1 MKNVFYLIL
10 LTLLFTNIS
19 FSQEEEELLT
29 LPEGLGIS
37 NQMKYSFDIDKKNE
51 IFEDWFNLDY
61 RRGIFSTGFRL
72 DIFQPNDPNP
82 AIYRG
87 KRRFADLAFKYIK
100 VELGNSETTFDITAG
115 NYYGLFGR
123 GLILKSYEDRN
134 VRVDNNLLGLKINAS
149 YSDFYLTALSGMAE
163 NSNAE
168 RKDILHAVDLEYRG
182 LSFLRFG
189 GSFAAN
195 KSEDE
200 SAAVSQFASFR
211 IQPSFSFVDFYAEYG
226 IKQNSD
232 LKNLVFQDSSAIVGR
247 GFYGNANFYLEKFS
261 LLGEYKYYDNFAFE
275 SADGTILYNTPP
287 AVRKEYSYILLN
299 RHPNPLNQR
308 NEKGFQVESNYT
320 VDETTYFNLSYS
332 ETKTLSANS
341 YVQKIQQV
349 LYDVQPQSERLMLR
363 EAFFQAN
370 TSFGKQIS
378 AIAAFGYN
386 EELSTN
392 TKNITPILELK
403 YYFDEVNT
411 VRLILEHQQTANR
424 TTSEQYYDDVL
435 TVEYLRSPRVTLSLV
450 TEMQT
455 KEPQPGRKVRR
466 MWSFFQVGYKFA
478 EHTAA
483 SILFGSRQ
491 AGNICIG
498 GVCRYEP
505 EFSGVELKL
514 ITRL

>member
-1 MKNVFYLIL
+1 MKKVFYLIT
-10 LTLLFTNIS
+10 LTLLFFTNS
-19 FSQEEEELLT
+19 FSQEEEETLL

-37 NQMKYSFDIDKKNE
+37 NQMKYSYDVDKKSE

-61 RRGIFSTGFRL
+61 RRGIFSSGIRL

-87 KRRFADLAFKYIK
+87 KRRFADVAFKYIK
-100 VELGNSETTFDITAG
+100 VDLGNSDAALDITAG

-134 VRVDNNLLGLKINAS
+134 VRVDNNLLGVKINAS
-149 YSDFYLTALSGMAE
+149 YSDLYLTALSGMAE
-163 NSNAE
+163 NSEAV

-182 LSFLRFG
+182 LSFFRFG

-195 KSEDE
+195 RPEDE
-200 SAAVSQFASFR
+200 NSAVTQFASVR
-211 IQPSFSFVDFYAEYG
+211 VQPSLSFIDFYAEYG

-232 LKNLVFQDSSAIVGR
+232 LKNLVFGDSSAIVGR
-247 GFYGNANFYLEKFS
+247 GLYGNANIYLENFS

-275 SADGTILYNTPP
+275 SADGTVMYNTPP

-299 RHPNPLNQR
+299 RHPSPLNQR
-308 NEKGFQVESNYT
+308 NEKGFQIEANYT
-320 VDETTYFNLSYS
+320 VNDETYFNASYS
-332 ETKTLSANS
+332 ETRTLSANS

-349 LYDVQPQSERLMLR
+349 LYDIQPQSERVQLK

-370 TSFGKQIS
+370 KNFGKQLS
-378 AIAAFGYN
+378 AIAALGYN
-386 EELSTN
+386 EELSSN
-392 TKNITPILELK
+392 TKNITPILEFK
-403 YYFDEVNT
+403 YYFDQVNT
-411 VRLILEHQQTANR
+411 LRLILEHQQTANR

-435 TVEYLRSPRVTLSLV
+435 TIEYLRSPKLTLSLV
-450 TEMQT
+450 AEMQT
-455 KEPQPGRKVRR
+455 KEPQEERKVRKL
-466 MWSFFQVGYKFA
+466 WSFFQVGYKFG

-505 EFSGVELKL
+505 EFSGVEMKL